1 MKCSNAALQW
11 HLATTVMHLY
21 EIYSSWTGMP
31 HLCPALLSG
40 ICSGWSVQPPLLKLW
55 SNPSASFSWHWCLQ
69 GWWGDAGFIIS
80 QAFFFFLGSSRIEA
94 SCTQCLCN
102 PWAVQKLLSGTVL
115 GLVSILSMMLG
126 SVSVLQRF
134 LSFIFSRFHKTF
146 SVNAVFFTFTIWTL
160 WLLTKICVIQAH
172 FLRWQN
178 DRILGVERD
187 P

>member
-1 MKCSNAALQW
+1 MTFSYYCNAFVWDLQLLDRHASSLPSSSFRYLFWTKCAA
-11 HLATTVMHLY
+11 
-21 EIYSSWTGMP
+21 SSAEAVVESLSQFLLTLG
-31 HLCPALLSG
+31 PAGLVRRCR
-40 ICSGWSVQPPLLKLW
+40 IHHFP
-55 SNPSASFSWHWCLQ
+55 
-69 GWWGDAGFIIS
+69 GF
-80 QAFFFFLGSSRIEA
+80 FYFLGSSRIEA

-102 PWAVQKLLSGTVL
+102 PWAVQKVLSGTVL